1 MGSGMMVGWMSDR
14 ASADALVKV
23 HVAVMLLGFSS
34 AYLPPTP
41 VPSPRGG
48 GGLVLRGVG
57 RFRNVLH
64 AARAV
69 LASVFVVAFGI
80 LLLGVSGADNAL
92 AQACSSDAQ
101 CGPSAGGYN
110 VCLGDTL
117 IMRRRIC
124 VGGQCLEQ
132 ETGRMNCGGGSIGG
146 TCQGNTYVA
155 GGSRCDA
162 MSGRCAQGSA
172 IRQTCTKSCS
182 CVGRTLVISTGSCSP
197 GLGCIRTSLRCKV
210 GCTCS
215 GEPRCTEEPTKAPQR
230 GVTPDGARAATAKPA
245 SKVNAL
251 PPRMA
256 EPFDP
261 KQPSAAVV
269 APPAPVVKK
278 TRIKNKKKRYR
289 RSR

>member
-1 MGSGMMVGWMSDR
+1 MGEWKSDQKG
-14 ASADALVKV
+14 LG
-23 HVAVMLLGFSS
+23 AVMLLP
-34 AYLPPTP
+34 LNP

-48 GGLVLRGVG
+48 GGFQLRGTYRPRRG
-57 RFRNVLH
+57 SLACR
-64 AARAV
+64 AA
-69 LASVFVVAFGI
+69 LATLFYVVFS
-80 LLLGVSGADNAL
+80 LLFFGVSGVDKAL

-146 TCQGNTYVA
+146 SCQGNTYVA

-172 IRQTCTKSCS
+172 VRQTCTRSCS

-197 GLGCIRTSLRCKV
+197 GVGCIRTTLRCKV
-210 GCTCS
+210 GCTCA
-215 GEPRCTEEPTKAPQR
+215 GEPRCTEEPTKAPQG
-230 GVTPDGARAATAKPA
+230 GVTQGAIPGGARVGTAKPA
-245 SKVNAL
+245 PRVNKL
-251 PPRMA
+251 PPRTA

-261 KQPSAAVV
+261 NQPRAAVL

-278 TRIKNKKKRYR
+278 TRIKNKKKRNR

>member
-1 MGSGMMVGWMSDR
+1 MRRLGSTVLIPFL
-14 ASADALVKV
+14 LV
-23 HVAVMLLGFSS
+23 AG
-34 AYLPPTP
+34 
-41 VPSPRGG
+41 
-48 GGLVLRGVG
+48 
-57 RFRNVLH
+57 
-64 AARAV
+64 
-69 LASVFVVAFGI
+69 
-80 LLLGVSGADNAL
+80 LLLAIGIDSRPAA
-92 AQACSSDAQ
+92 AQMCSSDAQ

-162 MSGRCAQGSA
+162 LSGRCTQGSA

-182 CVGRTLVISTGSCSP
+182 CVGRTLVISTGICSP
-197 GLGCIRTSLRCKV
+197 GAGCVRTTLRCKV
-210 GCTCS
+210 GCTCT

-230 GVTPDGARAATAKPA
+230 GVAPEGARASGAKPA
-245 SKVNAL
+245 PTVNKL

-261 KQPSAAVV
+261 NQPRVLVASPGAV
-269 APPAPVVKK
+269 AKS